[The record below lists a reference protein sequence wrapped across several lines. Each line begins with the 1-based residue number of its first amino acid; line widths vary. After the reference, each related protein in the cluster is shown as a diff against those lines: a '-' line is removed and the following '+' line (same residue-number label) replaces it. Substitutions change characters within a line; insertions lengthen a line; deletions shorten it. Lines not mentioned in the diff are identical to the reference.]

1 MSTKVTLSYDKNY
14 HFYQEIFDVSNVYF
28 QLYNSNFEASR
39 DSVMVQI
46 PIDVWRKMIEDCAV
60 KVWPKEQD
68 NKEIEF

>member
-46 PIDVWRKMIEDCAV
+46 PIDVWRKMIEDWAV
-60 KVWPKEQD
+60 KGWPKEQD